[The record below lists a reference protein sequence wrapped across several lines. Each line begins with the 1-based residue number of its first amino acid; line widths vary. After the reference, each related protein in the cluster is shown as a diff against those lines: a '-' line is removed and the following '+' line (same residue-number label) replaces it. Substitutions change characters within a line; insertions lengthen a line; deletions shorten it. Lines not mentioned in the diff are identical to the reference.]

1 MNTFPL
7 RSNRWEVQNQKS
19 SFSGHNNKVSYFLL
33 PPHRTSTIAGALIP
47 AAIMKSELLRM
58 TPDIPAYLSCS
69 SARSGRHRNKAPSF
83 CINVRTPVNTVRHS
97 FTLSHIYGHFSAPSA
112 HSERQLRGRLWTN
125 NIFIKTSPCK
135 ICRPM
140 ASYINA
146 VPTKKERKKKP
157 VSGVACVCVITAD
170 LSVQRY
176 RSDPRRLWKLLARG
190 VNKRVFSQTCKTE

>member
-1 MNTFPL
+1 M
-7 RSNRWEVQNQKS
+7 
-19 SFSGHNNKVSYFLL
+19 
-33 PPHRTSTIAGALIP
+33 TSDIA
-47 AAIMKSELLRM
+47 
-58 TPDIPAYLSCS
+58 AYLSCS

-146 VPTKKERKKKP
+146 VPTEKKTKNKQFQVLRAC
-157 VSGVACVCVITAD
+157 VSVSVCVITAD

-176 RSDPRRLWKLLARG
+176 RSDPGSFFARG
-190 VNKRVFSQTCKTE
+190 VNKSVFAQTCKTQ